1 MGLWAICGQFGG
13 NMKANK
19 EAARLGNMKIQTSR
33 QHKFNTNMAQNAVFA
48 ICSKVKMSKNANVL
62 NSNMAQN
69 AILAITGLIDIVK
82 MK

>member
-33 QHKFNTNMAQNAVFA
+33 QHKFNTNMWSISRKYESQKRSRKLEN
-48 ICSKVKMSKNANVL
+48 
-62 NSNMAQN
+62 
-69 AILAITGLIDIVK
+69 
-82 MK
+82 

>member
-33 QHKFNTNMAQNAVFA
+33 QHKFNTNMWS
-48 ICSKVKMSKNANVL
+48 IGGIMKVRKEAENWKIENTKQIKNRHIPEESV
-62 NSNMAQN
+62 
-69 AILAITGLIDIVK
+69 
-82 MK
+82 

>member
-33 QHKFNTNMAQNAVFA
+33 QHNSIQICGLLVGNMKVRKEAENWNIENTKQ
-48 ICSKVKMSKNANVL
+48 IKNRHIPEGNVL
-62 NSNMAQN
+62 AFFF
-69 AILAITGLIDIVK
+69 
-82 MK
+82 